1 MPEKTLSIVCTPESR
16 NGRQSDMFP
25 MLGSTSAM
33 IHQLSA
39 DLFECLDC
47 SWMLVT
53 MLASTRISARPAAM
67 FVFGAPPS
75 ADCTAAIK
83 VAPLVCPI
91 AIERAAG
98 ALALGP
104 KINGGGYLQE
114 EIDLTEEFAAH
125 IARILRKDSR
135 ARSWMARTA

>member
-1 MPEKTLSIVCTPESR
+1 MNNKSLQIVCTPESQTDR
-16 NGRQSDMFP
+16 PSDMLP

-47 SWMLVT
+47 SWMMVT
-53 MLASTRISARPAAM
+53 TARISARPAAM

-75 ADCTAAIK
+75 ADCALAMKAAP
-83 VAPLVCPI
+83 VVCPI
-91 AIERAAG
+91 AVERAPG

-104 KINGGGYLQE
+104 KLSGAGYIQE
-114 EIDLTEEFAAH
+114 EIDLTREFAAH
-125 IARILRKDSR
+125 IAKILRKDSR